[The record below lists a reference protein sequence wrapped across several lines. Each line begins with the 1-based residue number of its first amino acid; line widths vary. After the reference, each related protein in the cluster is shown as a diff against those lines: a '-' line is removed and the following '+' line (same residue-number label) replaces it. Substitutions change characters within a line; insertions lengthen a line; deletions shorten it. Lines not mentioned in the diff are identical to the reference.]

1 MDHSLVEALK
11 ELLFS
16 REAQTQDD
24 LSAALIKKGFEVNQS
39 KISRLLRKMGAIKV
53 ENTKGQ
59 TVYSLPRE
67 PSPPTPKTELKELIL
82 DVLANEALVVIFTS
96 PGSASMV
103 ARMLD
108 YAQIDTDILGT
119 VAGDDT
125 IFVAPK
131 SIKETKA
138 LKDEIKALFLGKT

>member
-24 LSAALIKKGFEVNQS
+24 LSDSLIKKGFDVNQS
-39 KISRLLRKMGAIKV
+39 KISRLLRKLGAIKV

-67 PSPPTPKTELKELIL
+67 PSPPTLKTELRELIL
-82 DVLANEALVVIFTS
+82 DVTANEALVVIFTS

-108 YAQIDTDILGT
+108 YAQIETDILGT

-138 LKDEIKALFLGKT
+138 LKDEIKDLLLG